1 MDHSGAVVLERP
13 RSFTRRLVRH
23 DSFSCLPDAQLAPR
37 FPRFLVAGSIQNRSV
52 LAEPSRQYHEAAPR
66 LVRQPQVLPK
76 VVSQLFQLGA
86 KLYFWVKPNDPGIL
100 LDRIWSDKLPG
111 STNFTGM

>member
-76 VVSQLFQLGA
+76 VVSQLFSWEQNYTSELSRMIPESCSTESDRTS
-86 KLYFWVKPNDPGIL
+86 FRDQQTL
-100 LDRIWSDKLPG
+100 LV
-111 STNFTGM
+111 